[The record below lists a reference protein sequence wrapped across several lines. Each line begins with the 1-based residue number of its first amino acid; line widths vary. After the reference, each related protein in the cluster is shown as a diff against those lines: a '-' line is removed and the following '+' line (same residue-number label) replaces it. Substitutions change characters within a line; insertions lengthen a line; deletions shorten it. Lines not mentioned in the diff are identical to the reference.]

1 MSSRLPND
9 ATDRRATPTPG
20 LDPVGGQRP
29 DLPPP
34 ITADDVDV
42 TPPDRADH
50 PAEGSTDVGL
60 TFERS

>member
-1 MSSRLPND
+1 MSSRFPND

-20 LDPVGGQRP
+20 LDPVDATLP

-42 TPPDRADH
+42 TPPDRAEH
-50 PAEGSTDVGL
+50 PAEESTDVGL